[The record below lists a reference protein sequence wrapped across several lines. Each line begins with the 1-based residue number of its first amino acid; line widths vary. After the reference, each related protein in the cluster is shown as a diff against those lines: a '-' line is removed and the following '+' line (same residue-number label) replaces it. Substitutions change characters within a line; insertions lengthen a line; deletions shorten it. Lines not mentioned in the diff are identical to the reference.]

1 MEEISDL
8 ERVYETLRMALEQ
21 VWNEAWSSISETEA

>member
-1 MEEISDL
+1 MEEISDI

-21 VWNEAWSSISETEA
+21 VWDEAWSNTSETEA